1 MRSDGRVYRTLKEDG
16 VFLVNIEHPTFTAGI
31 NEDWEYDKNGNP
43 TCGPLIIIF
52 IRESVRLTLANDA
65 AGQGGEI
72 KAGSDTGGVMRYSI
86 RQMKTSEY
94 PLLAEFLYEAI
105 FEEKEESWSNN
116 IIEKPELQVYIKDF
130 GSDKDDHCFLA
141 QADGS
146 SRRRLGKECKRV
158 RKH

>member
-1 MRSDGRVYRTLKEDG
+1 MKTGNMIRTE
-16 VFLVNIEHPTFTAGI
+16 IQHA
-31 NEDWEYDKNGNP
+31 
-43 TCGPLIIIF
+43 GPLITIF

-105 FEEKEESWSNN
+105 FVREGEEPAPRN

-141 QADGS
+141 QADGKVDGAVWARNVKGYGNIDNTTPEFAIS
-146 SRRRLGKECKRV
+146 LYKEYRRCGI
-158 RKH
+158 